1 MAKGHSEFK
10 VSAGYKNDLQK
21 TKIALDV
28 KQWGSPDFSTPSIH
42 TYTAGT
48 GWDISIFIQELSQ
61 LEALRDALITA
72 CQEHQAATQK
82 RRPLTESE
90 KDLLRLLPRG

>member
-1 MAKGHSEFK
+1 MASGHSEFK
-10 VSAGYKNDLQK
+10 VSAGYKSDVQK

-28 KQWGSPDFSTPSIH
+28 TQWGTPDFSTPSIH

-48 GWDISIFIQELSQ
+48 GWDISIFIKELSQ

-72 CQEHQAATQK
+72 CQEHQAATQI
-82 RRPLTESE
+82 PEAVAS
-90 KDLLRLLPRG
+90 